1 MLRFFC
7 YTKGMLHAKTMVV
20 DNLYSTVGSTNLD
33 QRSFSLNSEVNAFF
47 IDEDI
52 ATVLK
57 KQFEE
62 DLKDSYPLMLSSLIN
77 RPWYKKA
84 LSSLARLFAP
94 IL

>member
-1 MLRFFC
+1 
-7 YTKGMLHAKTMVV
+7 MVV

-47 IDEDI
+47 IDENM
-52 ATVLK
+52 AENLK
-57 KQFEE
+57 RQFEE
-62 DLKDSYPLMLSSLIN
+62 DLQDSYPLLLNSLKN